1 MFSTCHE
8 CDLDILRHSSTHVR
22 HTFAHCLHIS
32 MSNLSHSEAQASQ
45 MSAHCPQILLLN
57 SLSLDIYWE
66 DRTQIPAQSRQSW
79 IHFVILFM
87 SSACRQQL
95 LTQISRA
102 SKQALQA
109 YIQLWYYS
117 FCNKAVTCNCIAKY
131 LIATNNP

>member
-1 MFSTCHE
+1 MSRMWSRHFTTFFITCATYFCTLLTHIHVKFITFRSTSLTYDSTLSA
-8 CDLDILRHSSTHVR
+8 DLATEFTVSRHIVGRQDT
-22 HTFAHCLHIS
+22 IS
-32 MSNLSHSEAQASQ
+32 
-45 MSAHCPQILLLN
+45 
-57 SLSLDIYWE
+57 
-66 DRTQIPAQSRQSW
+66 AQSRQSW
-79 IHFVILFM
+79 IHFAILFM

-117 FCNKAVTCNCIAKY
+117 FCNTAVTCNWCIAKY